1 MSAEDWSG
9 NVTNNNININTANG
23 SNSNN
28 GNNIMTSNN
37 SCSSDVAL
45 SSSIVGGCSLELG
58 SINNND
64 TSPKS
69 SSNQQHMHHHSSATA
84 FSAAAGFWS
93 AAYQGKKIRKIFFV
107 DCVVLVFLY
116 FSLFV
121 C

>member
-1 MSAEDWSG
+1 M
-9 NVTNNNININTANG
+9 TNNNININTANG
-23 SNSNN
+23 SNN
-28 GNNIMTSNN
+28 GNNVMTSNN

-64 TSPKS
+64 ASPKS

-93 AAYQGKKIRKIFFV
+93 AAYQGKKIRNIFFV
-107 DCVVLVFLY
+107 DCVVLVFCI
-116 FSLFV
+116 FRCLFV
-121 C
+121 S

>member
-23 SNSNN
+23 TNNN

-37 SCSSDVAL
+37 SCGSDGAL
-45 SSSIVGGCSLELG
+45 SSNIVGGCSLEIG
-58 SINNND
+58 SINNNE

-93 AAYQGKKIRKIFFV
+93 AAYQGKPKNRH
-107 DCVVLVFLY
+107 FL
-116 FSLFV
+116 FS
-121 C
+121 